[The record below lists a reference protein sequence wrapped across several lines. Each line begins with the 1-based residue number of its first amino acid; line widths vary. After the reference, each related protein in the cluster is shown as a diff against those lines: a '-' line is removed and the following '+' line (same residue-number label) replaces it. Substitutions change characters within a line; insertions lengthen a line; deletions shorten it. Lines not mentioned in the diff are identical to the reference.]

1 MISIQ
6 DAEKKIAAGVP
17 LRRTTRSTC
26 GWKKRRCKDGFNKHI
41 PSVKRKQRKF
51 ASLCSRQ
58 IQKHMTHRFSA
69 SIFFLVVTA
78 FFFRCG
84 QPVPPTGGK
93 RDSLAPRLVRA
104 MPADSAVNMR
114 SNRIILEFDEYVQL
128 QNLQQQLVVS
138 PVPSTLPQ
146 VDAKLKIVTIK
157 LKDSLQPNTTY
168 ALNFG
173 NALQDINENNPLPNF
188 TYVFST
194 GSQLDT
200 AKISG
205 RVLLAETGKADSTII
220 VVLHNNLS
228 DTAFQKL
235 TPKYF
240 ARLNKEGFFT
250 FRFVV
255 PGTYNL
261 YAIKDGVGLR
271 YDSPKK
277 VIAFLNKP
285 VEVGDN
291 SEPVKLYAYEEKDTT
306 TRSIITGL
314 PKVASSKDD
323 KRLKFQTNLETGTLD
338 ILGDL
343 LLRFERNPTKFD
355 TAKIRLTDEQFN
367 RIPDYR
373 LRLDSS
379 TASIQYAWKPGT
391 KYALFIEKGLAEDSL
406 GNQVLKT
413 DTLRFESKKEA
424 DYGSLLIRANNLDT
438 SKRPVL
444 MFFVNDTKKRSLK
457 INQARI
463 NIPLI
468 QPGDYELRILFDTNG
483 NGIWDPGEFSKKIQP
498 EIVIPRKQRLNI
510 RANWDNEVEIDLQE
524 VMNQG

>member
-1 MISIQ
+1 
-6 DAEKKIAAGVP
+6 
-17 LRRTTRSTC
+17 
-26 GWKKRRCKDGFNKHI
+26 
-41 PSVKRKQRKF
+41 
-51 ASLCSRQ
+51 
-58 IQKHMTHRFSA
+58 MTHRFSA
-69 SIFFLVVTA
+69 SIFFLVLTA

-114 SNRIILEFDEYVQL
+114 SNRIVLEFDEYVQL

-138 PVPSTLPQ
+138 PVPTSLPQ
-146 VDAKLKIVTIK
+146 VDAKLKTVTIK

-261 YAIKDGVGLR
+261 YAIKDGVDLR

-277 VIAFLNKP
+277 VIAFLNKT

-306 TRSIITGL
+306 TRPIITGL

-367 RIPDYR
+367 RIPNYR